1 MNLHE
6 PLVLASDNIFRC
18 LEMQHEV
25 IPRSFHTGQSFVIS
39 KLIRP
44 WANKHNSLR
53 IGKVLI
59 WMTTQQGHA
68 QWTARYGANFH
79 VKCRC
84 M

>member
-1 MNLHE
+1 MNLHK
-6 PLVLASDNIFRC
+6 PLVLASHNIFRC

-25 IPRSFHTGQSFVIS
+25 IPRSFHTDQSFVIS
-39 KLIRP
+39 KLIRR
-44 WANKHNSLR
+44 WANKHKSLR

-68 QWTARYGANFH
+68 QWPARYGTNFH